1 MKKLKIFF
9 LTNLFTNLSD
19 AFVPYINEE
28 IKIELDTYSGLTNEK
43 KETQKKKMSEY
54 YENFNLVNNDTQIH
68 IVNIKDFDIQT
79 FKNYIF
85 KIRNIEPKNQLLFI
99 KNNNIID
106 YSYRLKVNKLN
117 PKYLAC
123 KAANFAKDAKDYQS
137 KTWSKKKNK

>member
-79 FKNYIF
+79 FKN
-85 KIRNIEPKNQLLFI
+85 
-99 KNNNIID
+99 
-106 YSYRLKVNKLN
+106 
-117 PKYLAC
+117 
-123 KAANFAKDAKDYQS
+123 
-137 KTWSKKKNK
+137 